1 VQKLKKLVWS
11 LPWLTRYPFW
21 RASELTRRWTDG
33 PSERHLIFIVANHFE
48 PAWSANGFLDLPTQE
63 ARVDHWV
70 EMARKTAELIKDH
83 DGTPFR
89 HTNFYPAEQYHPSL
103 LNTLAA
109 MQAEGLGEVE
119 VHLHHGVD
127 GPDTPA
133 NLRRTLETF
142 RDQLADEH
150 KCLSRLQGEGM
161 PRYAFVHG
169 NLALANS
176 AGGMYCGVDSEM
188 QILAETGCYAD
199 LTLPSAPERSQVPR
213 INAVYQCGHGLT
225 ERSPH
230 RSGPSLKQHQPPKLP
245 VIMTGPLV
253 FNWHRRLYG
262 LPVPRLDDGVLAAN
276 YALDIDRL
284 NRWVGANITVMG
296 RPEWVFIK
304 LYCHGFFPNDQDS
317 VIGEGVRRFWQEVF
331 EYAERTGKFKIHF
344 ATAREAFNIA
354 VAATEGLEGNP
365 HLYRDHKLIQIMD
378 AKSVT
383 Q

>member
-1 VQKLKKLVWS
+1 MQERLKKLIWS
-11 LPWLTRYPFW
+11 LPWLSRYPFW
-21 RASELTRRWTDG
+21 RLNELSRRWMHE

-48 PAWSANGFLDLPTQE
+48 PAWSTNGFLDLPTQE
-63 ARVDHWV
+63 SRLDHWF
-70 EMARKTAELIKDH
+70 EMARTTGELIKDH

-103 LNTLAA
+103 LKVLAD

-119 VHLHHGVD
+119 IHLHHGVD
-127 GPDTPA
+127 RPDNA
-133 NLRRTLETF
+133 ADLRRALETF

-150 KCLSRLQGEGM
+150 KCLSRFEGKGM

-188 QILAETGCYAD
+188 QILLETGCYAD

-213 INAVYQCGHGLT
+213 INAVYQCGNVLT

-230 RSGPSLKQHQPPKLP
+230 RSGPSLELHEAPKLP
-245 VIMTGPLV
+245 VIITGPLV
-253 FNWHRRLYG
+253 FNWGRRVYG

-276 YALDIDRL
+276 YDLDIDRL
-284 NRWVGANITVMG
+284 NRWADANITVKG
-296 RPEWVFIK
+296 RPEWVFVK
-304 LYCHGFFPNDQDS
+304 LYCHGFFPEDQS
-317 VIGEGVRRFWQEVF
+317 AVIGEGVQHFWQEVLD
-331 EYAERTGKFKIHF
+331 YSERTGKFKIHF

-354 VAATEGLEGNP
+354 LAATDGLEGNP
-365 HLYRDHKLIQIMD
+365 HAYRDYKLIPIMD
-378 AKSVT
+378 PRA
-383 Q
+383 